1 MDKTHKE
8 QVLAILDYWKTIE
21 FLEQDD
27 LPKVSNNKDDG
38 NASKAE
44 TKIVTREISLEIDI
58 QSLLDKDK
66 SIDFPE
72 NSETIGFIY
81 GKTERNAYAA
91 YIEKFMK
98 EKPNSPELPYPK
110 SSAFGWFSFSTDLK
124 GVYLK
129 NSFQLS
135 PLLWALSV
143 WEKNN
148 ADKYYDFHLDI
159 SEYEEIIKEKD
170 EEMEEKTIN
179 IFLPRVYH
187 DIKKKY
193 IDPVSFDFQVEDR
206 GIIIY
211 RRYKNKGVKEKEEEE
226 ENLVLADFGK
236 SFFLNDIKVLYD
248 KINANEFGQASDYER
263 KVIDYILS
271 AYRKSNN
278 ELFDKRTIISP
289 NKERADEMRAF
300 FDNTLNIQKAPRG
313 KWPAKFMPALMQQV
327 AVNLAIQKDDA
338 EIPIFSVNG
347 PPGTGKT
354 TLLKEIVAN
363 NVVERA
369 KLLAEYIDDPDTAFD
384 VKSFLE
390 GPLEDKS
397 HAYYEFAPHYYA
409 LKNDEINGLGILVA
423 SCNNAA
429 VENITVDLPK
439 AKDILENLQNPQE
452 ESENIKNG
460 LQEVCDLFDVE
471 KSVDTEVIKNRYE
484 KGKGRHIK
492 DIYFTRYANDLLGD
506 SGCWGLVSAPF
517 GKKSNIRKYC
527 DKVLKQFVNEYKY
540 NESRELHKKRFKE
553 AVRRFNEQAQVVEKL
568 ADEIYRLI
576 DCSSDVSKLPIDDQ
590 AAKKSEVELRIKQ
603 LGEDI
608 YDKQKKIIE
617 LEESWASRLLGF
629 FKSSSTRKEMLIELK
644 TQVENLKQEKEKQEK
659 AFDIIHKCEKFTQLK
674 SKYSDGENQLTAIDN
689 AFMEAYLSDD
699 EVRSTKAQVS
709 NPWFTPKYNRER
721 EKLFLYACKVHKE
734 FCLSS
739 KGVMHNIINL
749 LIAWK
754 MHDDCGERMKLVD
767 REAAMPSLLQ
777 TVFLLTPVISTTF
790 ASAQTFL
797 RDIKKGG
804 TLGTLIVDEAGQ
816 AQPQMAI
823 GAMFRCRKAIIVGD
837 PKQIEPVITAEV
849 DMIKQM
855 ISTELLSVY
864 KNKTLSVQGFADYI
878 NPYGTYLGE
887 DEEREWVGCPLV
899 VHRRCIDPMFTI
911 SNVLSY
917 DGTMKQQTSEPKEAK
932 CATFILDRSVWIQ
945 VSGPENG
952 NKDHFV
958 KAQGDV
964 VLKLLQKKIE
974 KSADDISLFI
984 ITPFTSV
991 KYGMVDMLKDSDLYK
1006 NEDRIR
1012 RWIEGNNIGTVH
1024 TFQGK
1029 GTDEVIF
1036 LLGCDN
1042 KSISAANWVN
1052 KNIVN
1057 VAATR
1062 AKYRFYVIGDE
1073 KVWTCKPVQIAREK
1087 INQTISTEQ
1096 FDALLGVS
1104 EDEQGEND
1112 IQILNNDKN

>member
-1 MDKTHKE
+1 MNKE
-8 QVLAILDYWKTIE
+8 QKQQVLEILDYWKNIE
-21 FLEQDD
+21 FLEQGD
-27 LPKVSNNKDDG
+27 LPDAATNNEGNVSNADTQIITNK
-38 NASKAE
+38 
-44 TKIVTREISLEIDI
+44 ISLEID
-58 QSLLDKDK
+58 LKDLIEK
-66 SIDFPE
+66 D
-72 NSETIGFIY
+72 NSDALPLCSEKIGFIF
-81 GKTERNAYAA
+81 GETKRNAYA
-91 YIEKFMK
+91 ECLEQFLK
-98 EKPNSPELPYPK
+98 EKPKSPELPYPK
-110 SSAFGWFSFSTDLK
+110 NSVFGWFSFSTDTK
-124 GVYLK
+124 GVYQK
-129 NSFQLS
+129 NTFQLS

-143 WEKNN
+143 WEKNK
-148 ADKYYDFHLDI
+148 ADIDYDFHLNTD
-159 SEYEEIIKEKD
+159 EYDAIITKIDEELEEKNINEFLQNVYQDIKETYVDSIFPNYQPGNKGIIVYVRFKNED
-170 EEMEEKTIN
+170 SKNKIEEEGLNLADLGRSYFIE
-179 IFLPRVYH
+179 
-187 DIKKKY
+187 DIKLLHKQ
-193 IDPVSFDFQVEDR
+193 IET
-206 GIIIY
+206 
-211 RRYKNKGVKEKEEEE
+211 ET
-226 ENLVLADFGK
+226 FGC
-236 SFFLNDIKVLYD
+236 S
-248 KINANEFGQASDYER
+248 SDYEK

-271 AYRKSNN
+271 AYRKFKEESFGN
-278 ELFDKRTIISP
+278 RMIISP
-289 NKERADEMRAF
+289 KEKADDMRRF
-300 FDNTLNIQKAPRG
+300 FEETLDIQKAPKG
-313 KWPAKFMPALMQQV
+313 KWPAKYMPVLMQQV
-327 AVNLAIQKDDA
+327 AVNLAIQKGEA
-338 EIPIFSVNG
+338 EIPVFSVNG

-369 KLLAEYIDDPDTAFD
+369 KLLAEYIEDSDTAFD
-384 VKSFLE
+384 VKSFSE

-397 HAYYEFAPHYYA
+397 HAYYEYAPHYYA
-409 LKNDEINGLGILVA
+409 LKNDEINRYGMLVA

-439 AKDILENLQNPQE
+439 AKDILDNLQNLQE
-452 ESENIKNG
+452 KSEDIKNG
-460 LQEVCDLFDVE
+460 LQEVYDLFDIE
-471 KSVDTEVIKNRYE
+471 KSTDTEIIKKKKK
-484 KGKGRHIK
+484 KGKGRQIK

-517 GKKSNIRKYC
+517 GKMSNIRKYC

-540 NESRELHKKRFKE
+540 NESRNLHKKKFKE
-553 AVRRFNEQAQVVEKL
+553 AVRRFNEQVQVVEKL
-568 ADEIYRLI
+568 ADEIHQLS
-576 DCSSDVSKLPIDDQ
+576 DCSLDISKLSVEDQ
-590 AAKKSEVELRIKQ
+590 TAKKSKVELRIKQ

-617 LEESWASRLLGF
+617 LEESWASRLFGF
-629 FKSSSTRKEMLIELK
+629 FKSTSTRKEMLIELK
-644 TQVENLKQEKEKQEK
+644 TQVENLKQEKEKQERTSE
-659 AFDIIHKCEKFTQLK
+659 IIHKCERFSQLK
-674 SKYSDGENQLTAIDN
+674 SKYSDGENQFTAIDN
-689 AFMEAYLSDD
+689 VFMEAYLSDD
-699 EVRSTKAQVS
+699 ERSSTKAQVS

-797 RDIKKGG
+797 RDIKKSG

-823 GAMFRCRKAIIVGD
+823 GAMFRCRKTVIVGD
-837 PKQIEPVITAEV
+837 PKQIEPVVTAEV

-855 ISTELLSVY
+855 MSTELLSVY

-887 DEEREWVGCPLV
+887 EDEKEWVGCPLV

-932 CATFILDRSVWIQ
+932 CATFILDSSAWIQ
-945 VSGPENG
+945 VSGSENG

-958 KAQGDV
+958 KAQGEV
-964 VLKLLQKKIE
+964 VMQLLKKKIE
-974 KSADDISLFI
+974 KSADEISLFI

-991 KYGMVDMLKDSDLYK
+991 KYGMIDMLKDSDLYK

-1012 RWIEGNNIGTVH
+1012 RWIESNNIGTVH

-1062 AKYRFYVIGDE
+1062 AKFRFYVIGDE

-1096 FDALLGVS
+1096 LDALLANLENEYENS
-1104 EDEQGEND
+1104 EGLT
-1112 IQILNNDKN
+1112 LNEDKN